1 MRLNPLT
8 VYRESVQGS
17 LRTAF
22 SAQYPPHN
30 TAMSF
35 ALGLFIIGLPN
46 LGAGLFVIGAIGYR
60 VERANPLALSASII
74 ILNPVVKGGV
84 YVASYALG
92 TFLLGSTPAEFSG
105 NLSLSIAGPV
115 LVRVLVGNVVLAA
128 LFAVVGYVVA
138 LYGIR
143 MYQG

>member
-22 SAQYPPHN
+22 SAQYPPQQ
-30 TAMSF
+30 TAVSF

-46 LGAGLFVIGAIGYR
+46 LGAGLFVIGALGYR
-60 VERANPLALSASII
+60 MEWANPLALSASVV
-74 ILNPVVKGGV
+74 ILNPVAKGGV

-92 TFLLGSTPAEFSG
+92 TLLLGPTPATFSG
-105 NLSLSIAGPV
+105 ELSLSIAGPV
-115 LVRVLVGNVVLAA
+115 LARILVGNVILAG
-128 LFAVVGYVVA
+128 LFAVVGYLVA

-143 MYQG
+143 MYQ